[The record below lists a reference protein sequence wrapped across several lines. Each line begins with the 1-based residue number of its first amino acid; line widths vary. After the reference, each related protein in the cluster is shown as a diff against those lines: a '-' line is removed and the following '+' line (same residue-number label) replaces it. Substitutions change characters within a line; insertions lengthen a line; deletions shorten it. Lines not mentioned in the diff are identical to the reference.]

1 MGTDGKYSAVAGNS
15 KTIKN
20 EKQEESLVSFSAL
33 QDMKI

>member
-20 EKQEESLVSFSAL
+20 EKQASLPNHINEEHN
-33 QDMKI
+33 I